1 MALQKNI
8 IWMGCGLGVR
18 AGALSAVQQRYSSSD
33 ARFLT
38 NPNLSAVKRGR
49 GGRSSFSGNVATV
62 FGASGFLGR
71 YVCNRLGKTGTQ
83 IIIPYRGDH
92 YDVLRLKLVG
102 DLGQVLFMPYHLCDE
117 DAIRKAVKHS
127 NIVINL
133 VGRDWETM
141 NFSFE
146 QVNVEGAQRLAQIS
160 KEMGVER
167 FIHLSALNSNVEHEG
182 FLMKGGS
189 KFLKTKGLGEQ
200 AVLDAFPEATVFR
213 PSDVY
218 GQEDRFLRYYAG
230 LWRHQGRIM
239 PLPKAGKDVWKQPVY
254 VGDIAQGIINAV
266 NDPETAGKIYEAV
279 GPRRYE
285 LVELVDW
292 FHRVMRKDF
301 GYMTYDMK
309 WDLVF
314 QVKARMTEFL
324 PSWPVNTLTRDK
336 VEREGVSDVTTGLPT
351 LEDLGVTL
359 TKMEDRID
367 WELRPFRAG
376 SSYDEELGEFE
387 PPKPPKY
394 IVAN

>member
-1 MALQKNI
+1 MALQRNLIFKGYGFGI
-8 IWMGCGLGVR
+8 R
-18 AGALSAVQQRYSSSD
+18 AGALAGVQQRYSSD
-33 ARFLT
+33 VHFLT
-38 NPNLSAVKRGR
+38 KPNLSAIKKGR

-62 FGASGFLGR
+62 FGASGFIGR

-102 DLGQVLFMPYHLCDE
+102 DLGQVLFMPYNLRDE
-117 DAIRKAVKHS
+117 EAIRKAVKHS
-127 NIVINL
+127 NVVINL
-133 VGRDWETM
+133 VGREWETM

-146 QVNVEGAQRLAQIS
+146 QVHVEGAERLARIS

-182 FLMKGGS
+182 YFTKGGS

-200 AVLDAFPEATVFR
+200 AVREAFPEATILR

-230 LWRHQGRIM
+230 VWRHQGFAL
-239 PLPKAGKDVWKQPVY
+239 PLPKAGKDIWKQPVY
-254 VGDIAQGIINAV
+254 VGDVAQGIVCIM
-266 NDPETAGKIYEAV
+266 NDPDTAGKIYEVV

-285 LVELVDW
+285 LCEIVDW
-292 FHRVMRKDF
+292 FHRIMRKEN
-301 GYMTYDMK
+301 YTRYDMK
-309 WDLVF
+309 WDITF
-314 QVKARMTEFL
+314 KWRARLTEML
-324 PSWPVNTLTRDK
+324 PSWPLNSLTRDK
-336 VEREGVSDVTTGLPT
+336 VEREAVSDVTTGLPT

-359 TKMEDRID
+359 TKMEDRME

-376 SSYDEELGEFE
+376 NYYDEELGEFE
-387 PPKPPKY
+387 PPAPPKY
-394 IVAN
+394 ITAN